1 MVEVKSYS
9 LHMETIN
16 KYRESNPAIRDA
28 VVCFIQKD
36 DKVLLGVR
44 KTSSTNLGINRVA
57 GLGGKLENG
66 ETKEQALVRE
76 LQEEVGITLT
86 EFEEHGQVTFLYPH
100 KPEWSQEVTVYIGTK
115 WEGDPTETEETCPSW
130 FDINDLPVDRMFVE
144 NRLWVPQVLE
154 GKYVYAAFLFNE
166 EHKVIDSKI
175 EILDEALN
183 LP

>member
-1 MVEVKSYS
+1 MAKVKRYS

-44 KTSSTNLGINRVA
+44 KTSSSNLGINRVA
-57 GLGGKLENG
+57 GLGGKLEAG

-76 LQEEVGITLT
+76 LQEEVGVTLT
-86 EFEEHGQVTFLYPH
+86 EFKERGQVTFLYPH
-100 KPEWSQEVTVYIGTK
+100 SPAWNQDVTVYVGTK
-115 WEGDPTETEETCPSW
+115 WEGELTETEETCPSW
-130 FDINDLPVDRMFVE
+130 FNKSELPMDRMFTE

-154 GKYVYAAFLFNE
+154 GQHVNAVFLFDESNQVKE
-166 EHKVIDSKI
+166 SRI
-175 EILDEALN
+175 EF
-183 LP
+183 PQF